1 MTPDEDEGRE
11 VSERELATIVPSAS
25 RATRHRV
32 YCRYATKGVD
42 GAVPLDVGPGK
53 RITPGRFLADLG
65 APEPVDRLE
74 VAFAEASE
82 QIAEPRRVVRAT
94 RVRTRRRGPRH
105 RAACRRPGSSDRC
118 LPPALRG
125 PGRLP
130 RALGACDGDGDGS
143 ALATHSRQLDEHAG
157 PGLPPRRDVARRAR
171 RGSPVAGLGRWRTCT
186 TSSSSTPASSR
197 SSSR

>member
-94 RVRTRRRGPRH
+94 RVRTRRRGPAPGCLPTCRLLGSLSSACPTGAWSSASSSGCVRWRRRWFSSCDTLSAVGRACGS
-105 RAACRRPGSSDRC
+105 RAAASTRRCASGASWIPCCR
-118 LPPALRG
+118 
-125 PGRLP
+125 
-130 RALGACDGDGDGS
+130 
-143 ALATHSRQLDEHAG
+143 TW
-157 PGLPPRRDVARRAR
+157 
-171 RGSPVAGLGRWRTCT
+171 RWRTCT